1 MRASL
6 LPASGN
12 QFWAA
17 SSAPENTGDGIGMGL
32 RAGAAL
38 IASCSY
44 FDRFCALLPQK
55 YNGIRLGVPLSC
67 IGSPHSILVD
77 NFGKR
82 FTSESELRDQ
92 EQHYGFY
99 QEMLQFDP
107 ATLSFPRAP
116 VWLIFDHAL
125 MLNGPLATLGEGSTV
140 SGLTT
145 WSEDNLEAVRKGWIL
160 TGETITELAQSIARH
175 PDNASRLSAELL
187 QKSITHFNR
196 AAQSGFDEE
205 FDRDPSTLEPI
216 AQAPFYAM
224 PVSIDVPHMGAGLK
238 TDRNKQVLR
247 WDNTPIEGLYA
258 AGETAPVSQFVHDRG
273 GHLSECLVFG
283 RHVGRIAA
291 ALPKRGRQ

>member
-1 MRASL
+1 MPSSACVQFQRTPNISFWLGKPLSSRAAALLLTEQCASSL

-17 SSAPENTGDGIGMGL
+17 SSAPENTGDGINMAL

-77 NFGKR
+77 NFGRR

-99 QEMLQFDP
+99 QELLQFDP

-116 VWLIFDHAL
+116 VWLNF
-125 MLNGPLATLGEGSTV
+125 
-140 SGLTT
+140 
-145 WSEDNLEAVRKGWIL
+145 
-160 TGETITELAQSIARH
+160 
-175 PDNASRLSAELL
+175 
-187 QKSITHFNR
+187 
-196 AAQSGFDEE
+196 
-205 FDRDPSTLEPI
+205 
-216 AQAPFYAM
+216 
-224 PVSIDVPHMGAGLK
+224 
-238 TDRNKQVLR
+238 
-247 WDNTPIEGLYA
+247 
-258 AGETAPVSQFVHDRG
+258 
-273 GHLSECLVFG
+273 
-283 RHVGRIAA
+283 
-291 ALPKRGRQ
+291 